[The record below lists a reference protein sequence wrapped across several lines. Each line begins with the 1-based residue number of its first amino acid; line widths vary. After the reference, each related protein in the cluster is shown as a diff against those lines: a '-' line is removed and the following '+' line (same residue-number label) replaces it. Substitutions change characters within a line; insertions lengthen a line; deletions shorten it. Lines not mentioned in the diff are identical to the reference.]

1 MFRKFKTLFEISLSH
16 TQLDDD
22 DDDDIFGFNVL
33 HEFNTKIGKLS
44 SFDENKLRSQTCHIG
59 PNSLPN

>member
-16 TQLDDD
+16 TQLDD

-44 SFDENKLRSQTCHIG
+44 SFDENKLRSQT
-59 PNSLPN
+59 